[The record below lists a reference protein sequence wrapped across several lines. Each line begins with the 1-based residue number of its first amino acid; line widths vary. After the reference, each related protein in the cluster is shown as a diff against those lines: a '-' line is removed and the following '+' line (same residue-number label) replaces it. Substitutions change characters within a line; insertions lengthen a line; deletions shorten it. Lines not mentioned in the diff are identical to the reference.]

1 MGSQN
6 TTGSPLNGILPFQT
20 ELVVNRECLLPF
32 RPLQIYV
39 ERVRSHASMVLKGL
53 NRSTDMQGNAIMR
66 SLHWNDPTMTCLV
79 LGEGLD
85 LRQPKDAPSHLPEM
99 LFEAIT
105 KHSGPPNLDLSPDMV
120 YPFQGACLTYL
131 LLHARINSNIRRLR
145 GQPASPIGHA
155 VQSGRHELVSLLLA
169 FRASAQPGCDDHP
182 LFRAVLRAHS
192 STIDMLVQEGA
203 DMWQQ
208 ATLGDLCSIVE
219 PPLRPQ

>member
-1 MGSQN
+1 M
-6 TTGSPLNGILPFQT
+6 
-20 ELVVNRECLLPF
+20 PF

-155 VQSGRHELVSLLLA
+155 VRSGRHELVSLLLA

-182 LFRAVLRAHS
+182 LFRAVLRTHS